1 MENEIYGFSWSGF
14 FGVTFKVVYSCA
26 HSVLQ
31 KPTGCT
37 EFWLYTTTMCRCG
50 ARYSFIYSSPLS
62 FLLLVFFWPR
72 CAFLLC
78 PLSPFIFRLRNQQTW
93 TILVLSPAQSDS
105 TFLVPLMFKQQPNT
119 PIRCVFWTLSFY
131 IFFSDNQRETKSHL
145 RGQLNK
151 WWSPPPH
158 TMITQ
163 NVLTSFDVYAF
174 SFMLA
179 LKCPFFFFSSIDVFL
194 VFFISGSLKKFIGS
208 FTFFSL
214 LRWTNNATLSFG
226 MPPFYIQQRRDKF
239 HYAGISFNENK
250 LKSTRI
256 RRHTGTGLTSH
267 SNYTYLDALFCIST
281 NGELTMPN
289 LAWWEFSESMKLHCI
304 ETSYCNCF
312 DKMENWLYDF
322 GKLEAPIKF
331 GK

>member
-131 IFFSDNQRETKSHL
+131 IFFRTIKGKRKAIWEGNWTNDDHHHHTRWLPKMFWL
-145 RGQLNK
+145 LLMFMLFLLC
-151 WWSPPPH
+151 SPS
-158 TMITQ
+158 
-163 NVLTSFDVYAF
+163 NVLF
-174 SFMLA
+174 L
-179 LKCPFFFFSSIDVFL
+179 SIDVFL

-208 FTFFSL
+208 FPFFSL

-304 ETSYCNCF
+304 KTSYSNCF

-322 GKLEAPIKF
+322 GKL
-331 GK
+331 